1 MTIALHKYTKTA
13 MLAAT
18 SYVGDSPLFLMDYL
32 LRLLRVAVLLS
43 LWRVLLPHGEGVS
56 GFTLPLLLTY
66 SLLAEA
72 FAEQLEAYTE
82 VSEAF
87 WDGSMATRFIKPLSV
102 FGQFTAEAC
111 GRWLFHL
118 VTFSLPLL
126 LLAPSM
132 RISLLPASKLSGL
145 FFVPSLLLA
154 IGVGLA
160 LDFLFTG
167 IGIGLQFPPFAMAR
181 ARQAIAT
188 LLSGAFV
195 PLALLPWNLGRVFA
209 WLPFASMASAPL
221 RIYTG
226 TGAPLPLLALQTFW
240 CAALWPLTLWV
251 WRVNKEKM
259 VAYGG

>member
-1 MTIALHKYTKTA
+1 MATALRKYTKTA
-13 MLAAT
+13 LLSAA
-18 SYVGDSPLFLMDYL
+18 SYVGDSPLFLMDYV
-32 LRLLRVAVLLS
+32 LRLLRVTVLLS
-43 LWRVLLPHGEGVS
+43 LWRILLPHGEGVS

-72 FAEQLEAYTE
+72 FAEQLEAYTD
-82 VSEAF
+82 VSDAF

-111 GRWLFHL
+111 GKWLFHL
-118 VTFSLPLL
+118 ATFSLPLL
-126 LLAPSM
+126 LLAPFL
-132 RISLLPASKLSGL
+132 RISLLPTNWMAGL
-145 FFVPSLLLA
+145 LFVPSLLLA

-160 LDFLFTG
+160 LDFLFTSV
-167 IGIGLQFPPFAMAR
+167 GIGLQFPPFAMTR
-181 ARQAIAT
+181 ARQASAT
-188 LLSGAFV
+188 LLSGAFI
-195 PLALLPWNLGRVFA
+195 PLALLPWNLGTLFG

-226 TGAPLPLLALQTFW
+226 TGSPVHLLALQAFW
-240 CAALWPLTLWV
+240 CATLWPLTLWL